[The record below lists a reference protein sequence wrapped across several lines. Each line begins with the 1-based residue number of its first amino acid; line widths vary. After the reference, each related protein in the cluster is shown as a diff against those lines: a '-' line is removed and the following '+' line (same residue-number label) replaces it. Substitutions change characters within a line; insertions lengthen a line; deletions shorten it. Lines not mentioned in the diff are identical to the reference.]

1 MKRFILA
8 AAVATGL
15 LGIVGTA
22 DAQRS
27 RRGAVYTYPT
37 YSSPTYTYSP
47 PLYTYP
53 TYSSGTVI
61 TSSYTPMYTS
71 GGVITTSGYSSPW
84 SDNMYYTYPS
94 SSGYYN
100 SGYYNTYPTYNP
112 AYAPGLNV
120 TPSGGYYNGIR
131 LWRR

>member
-1 MKRFILA
+1 MKRVILA

-22 DAQRS
+22 DAQRG
-27 RRGAVYTYPT
+27 RRGVVYTYPT
-37 YSSPTYTYSP
+37 YSSPNYTYST
-47 PLYTYP
+47 PLYTSP

-71 GGVITTSGYSSPW
+71 GGVITTSDYTSPW
-84 SDNMYYTYPS
+84 SGNTYYNTYPA
-94 SSGYYN
+94 
-100 SGYYNTYPTYNP
+100 GYYNTYPTYSSP
-112 AYAPGLNV
+112 VYAPGLNV
-120 TPSGGYYNGIR
+120 TPSGAYYNGIR